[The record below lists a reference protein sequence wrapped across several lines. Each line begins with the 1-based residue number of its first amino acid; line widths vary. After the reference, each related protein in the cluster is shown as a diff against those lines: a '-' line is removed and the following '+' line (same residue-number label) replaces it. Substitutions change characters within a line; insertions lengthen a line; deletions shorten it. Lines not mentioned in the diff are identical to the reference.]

1 MIIERYI
8 IKEVLQTLLAV
19 TGVLFLIYVS
29 NRFVR
34 FLAEA
39 DSGVLPAGMVVEL
52 LALKSLNAAVL
63 LLPLALY
70 LSIML
75 AFGRLY
81 KDSEMTALAACGV
94 GPGRLLKN
102 MLGMGLAAAV
112 VVAGV
117 SLYAG
122 PWAEERSYQLLDRAK
137 ARSDIS
143 AIAPG
148 NFRESSSGD
157 LIVYVERQ
165 GEDRQSM
172 NNVFIQSEKKGR
184 QNIIA
189 APSAFQRIDPSTGDR
204 FVVLQNGFRYEGMPG
219 DADFKIIE
227 YKEHAVRVEEKAI
240 EPASRKLAAIP
251 TAALLAS
258 DEPGARAEFQ
268 WRIAMPVSVVLLALL
283 AVPLSRSNPRQG
295 RYAKLFAAILI
306 YVIYNNL
313 LGVGRAWLEKG
324 TVPPEAGLWWVHGV
338 LLIGIAVLM
347 VRQTGVRWVLSR
359 VA

>member
-39 DSGVLPAGMVVEL
+39 DSGALPAGMVVEL

-189 APSAFQRIDPSTGDR
+189 SPSAFQRIDPNTGDR

-251 TAALLAS
+251 TAVLLAS

-347 VRQTGVRWVLSR
+347 VRQTGVRWVLGR